1 MKKIVALI
9 DCQNDFIDGSLGVGY
24 EKWSKAYEYIAN
36 ELLKDATDVIFTQ
49 DYHPVNHCSFTPQGG
64 PWPNH
69 CVENTKG
76 SDFYWKLL
84 QFSDSHKDICSVL
97 KKGCDPLR
105 EEYGIN
111 VLKEINNV
119 NEVHVAGLCTDYC
132 VKESSIM
139 TAKENPNTIVYVH
152 LRGSCSIADDT
163 KEKAIEEMKQYNNI
177 KLVL

>member
-24 EKWSKAYEYIAN
+24 EKWAQAYDYISN
-36 ELLKDATDVIFTQ
+36 ELLCDATDVIFTQ

-69 CVENTKG
+69 CVEGTKG
-76 SDFYWKLL
+76 ADFYWKLL
-84 QFSDSHKDICSVL
+84 DFASSKKANCSIL
-97 KKGCDPLR
+97 KKGRDPSK

-111 VLKEINNV
+111 VLKEIKDV
-119 NEVHVAGLCTDYC
+119 SEVHIAGLCTDYC

-139 TAKENPNTIVYVH
+139 TAKENPSTTIYVH
-152 LRGSCSIADDT
+152 LNGSCSIADDT
-163 KEKAIEEMKQYNNI
+163 KEKAIEEMQQFSNI
-177 KLVL
+177 KIVL